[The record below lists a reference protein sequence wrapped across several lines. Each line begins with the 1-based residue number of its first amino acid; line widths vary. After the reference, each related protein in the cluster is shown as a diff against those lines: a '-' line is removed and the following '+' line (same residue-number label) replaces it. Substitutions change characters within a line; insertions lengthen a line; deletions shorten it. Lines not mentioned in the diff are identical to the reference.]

1 MCACKTT
8 IIKEKEAINLE
19 WVDHGRGFRKGIWK
33 RIEGGN
39 WSGGRNDKK
48 IIQLKYIKNTKY
60 FPVIKVILIKNQNL
74 K

>member
-48 IIQLKYIKNTKY
+48 IIQLKYI
-60 FPVIKVILIKNQNL
+60 
-74 K
+74 